1 MNRLR
6 AYLKKSVN
14 GAVKSSMFYKIKEL
28 QQKISTLNHEKA
40 KKSREHE
47 QLLAAYHNSQFKLTV
62 IDSEDGSTREFRSNR
77 NRALKQLDQ
86 IDEELREIEASLQMI
101 EVMKEEVQYE
111 IMMIRRLNG
120 EKVSM

>member
-6 AYLKKSVN
+6 AYMKKSVN
-14 GAVKSSMFYKIKEL
+14 GAVKLSMFHKIKEL
-28 QQKISTLNHEKA
+28 QQKISTLNYEKA
-40 KKSREHE
+40 VKTREHE
-47 QLLAAYHNSQFKLTV
+47 QLLEAYYNSQFNLTV
-62 IDSEDGSTREFRSNR
+62 IDSEDGSMREFLLNR
-77 NRALKQLDQ
+77 HHVLKQLDQ

-101 EVMKEEVQYE
+101 EVMKEEVQCE